1 MVGDVYGSRWVF
13 WRWERGMRRE
23 ACGLW
28 IRVLR
33 GLDGKRLVGGWCCW
47 IGRWL
52 GCCYL
57 HVKMVVEV
65 SNRSSYRGDTVNM

>member
-33 GLDGKRLVGGWCCW
+33 GLDGKRLVGG
-47 IGRWL
+47 G
-52 GCCYL
+52 
-57 HVKMVVEV
+57 VVGLDGGLAV
-65 SNRSSYRGDTVNM
+65 AICT